1 MKKHVKGYEPFTLY
15 CLEGVFCLLL
25 LCYTVD
31 IAIFMAE
38 VLLHRIS
45 CHSLRRHSVLTAV
58 YDGKK

>member
-38 VLLHRIS
+38 VMLHRIS
-45 CHSLRRHSVLTAV
+45 CSRLRHHSVVTPV
-58 YDGKK
+58 FDEKK